1 MESGGDGE
9 PSVSSEGR
17 FTMRLKGF
25 IIFILLAVFASTV
38 ATSGEFTPGKS
49 YLAPGRSPK
58 LTTYTLDPNA
68 SGAIQTINNIIN
80 LTVMSRDANDLKAE
94 YRAGFIQGK
103 LQGKTILSARDNSW
117 DNAYLT
123 DPYHNFP
130 KQHGPSTEELNKAA
144 DLLNK
149 NYTAFLEKLA
159 KPGDSHIDDLSAYR
173 LKRLLFRMLGIYHGV
188 VLNQPAPL
196 DFSGDWLPDDNYF
209 DPSELVLGYETPSL
223 TFMDLYF
230 INAFCDLLDVISF
243 SVEAAAA
250 SSGLFDHP
258 DKCSAFL
265 KRSGSEIILTHNT
278 WAGFLS
284 QSMTQTLSVNDDLI
298 TFNPGTAGLIGSTT
312 DFGYNNKGIMFNETT
327 HRLRYTEV
335 KPRGLWI
342 FWRAAVAEQF
352 AASITDFFNAISL
365 DNTGTYQ
372 NGYMLVDANT
382 QETGLVEMSY
392 RCFIYYRSNGG
403 PYEVSSLSMD
413 GGFCS
418 TEYDT
423 EMVTPD
429 YLMGINYPAS
439 LQVRD
444 DLQSADNRPERRV
457 QFKKWLPKVTN
468 LQIAK
473 DVITYTDPNNPLSIF
488 GRWDLGYGVTEYPKQ
503 IPDGALDA
511 KVASTEMV
519 RSFMGLSG
527 ILDTHSSATGFWML
541 YGTPYIK
548 GKPFIWSESLWGWQ
562 PLRDVPDRLD
572 GRFTLVPLYLR

>member
-1 MESGGDGE
+1 MK
-9 PSVSSEGR
+9 
-17 FTMRLKGF
+17 LKGYIF
-25 IIFILLAVFASTV
+25 FILLAVFASTM
-38 ATSGEFTPGKS
+38 AMSEEFTPGKS

-58 LTTYTLDPNA
+58 LTTYTLDANG

-80 LTVMSRDANDLKAE
+80 LTVVSRDENDLTAE

-130 KQHGPSTEELNKAA
+130 KQHGPTAEELNKAA
-144 DLLNK
+144 NILNA
-149 NYTAFLEKLA
+149 NYTAFLNKLA
-159 KPGDSHIDDLSAYR
+159 NPSENDLNDITASQLKG

-188 VLNQPAPL
+188 VLKKPADL
-196 DFSGDWLPDDNYF
+196 DFSGGWLPDEKYF
-209 DPSELVLGYETPSL
+209 DASELVLGYETPSL

-243 SVEAAAA
+243 PPEASVGI
-250 SSGLFDHP
+250 SRSFDHP

-265 KRSGSEIILTHNT
+265 KRSGNEVILTHNT

-327 HRLRYTEV
+327 HRLRYTRV
-335 KPRGLWI
+335 KPLGLWI
-342 FWRAAVAEQF
+342 FWRAALAEQF
-352 AASITDFFNAISL
+352 SASITDFFDAISI

-382 QETGLVEMSY
+382 NETGLVEMSY
-392 RCFIYYRSNGG
+392 RCLIYYRSTGG
-403 PYEVSSLSMD
+403 PYTVTGQSWD
-413 GGFCS
+413 GNACS
-418 TEYDT
+418 TDYDE
-423 EMVTPD
+423 EMVTVD

-439 LQVRD
+439 LQVRM
-444 DLQSADNRPERRV
+444 DLDSADNRPERRV
-457 QFKKWLPKVTN
+457 QFKKLLPKVKN

-519 RSFMGLSG
+519 RSFMSLSG

-541 YGTPYIK
+541 YGTPYVK
-548 GKPFIWSESLWGWQ
+548 GKPFIWSESLWDWQ
-562 PLRDVPDRLD
+562 PLRDVPNRLD
-572 GRFTLVPLYLR
+572 GRFTLMPLYLR